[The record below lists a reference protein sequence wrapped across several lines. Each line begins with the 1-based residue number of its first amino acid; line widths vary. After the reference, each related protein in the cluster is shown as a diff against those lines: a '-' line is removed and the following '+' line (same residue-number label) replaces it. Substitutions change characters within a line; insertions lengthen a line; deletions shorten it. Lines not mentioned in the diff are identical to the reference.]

1 MKAAQQALRDAERRF
16 PVRVRIAVRTESLGS
31 RLDQILAWVDAKL
44 RCGRRSSQSMR
55 GRCEMFLRMLCTAV
69 VLLFAIL
76 AFCGFGP
83 MPSVWGRVSF
93 GLGFLLIAFLV
104 WRSWRFIV
112 GDFSPPI
119 MDAFTRRHVDPG
131 RRETSADER

>member
-1 MKAAQQALRDAERRF
+1 MIA
-16 PVRVRIAVRTESLGS
+16 RIFATIV
-31 RLDQILAWVDAKL
+31 A
-44 RCGRRSSQSMR
+44 
-55 GRCEMFLRMLCTAV
+55 
-69 VLLFAIL
+69 LLFAIL

-93 GLGFLLIAFLV
+93 GLGFLLIALLI

-119 MDAFTRRHVDPG
+119 MDAFARRHVDPG
-131 RRETSADER
+131 RRKQGDEP